1 MVFEC
6 TVAVTYG
13 SSLNIAP
20 WPHCTIPLFITTI
33 SIVTNIIT
41 IISIM
46 MKMTIPV
53 LLEDF
58 QASAELVQALGTL
71 FLVLSDPLP

>member
-1 MVFEC
+1 MDIVEC

-20 WPHCTIPLFITTI
+20 WPHCTILLFI
-33 SIVTNIIT
+33 IVIIMNIMI
-41 IISIM
+41 
-46 MKMTIPV
+46 KMNRPV

-58 QASAELVQALGTL
+58 QAFAE
-71 FLVLSDPLP
+71 